1 MPGVKKDR
9 HIEVACAIIEKD
21 GLVLAAQRSEAMS
34 MPLKWEFPGGKIHAG
49 ETAGECLV
57 RELLEELNVRIEIK
71 YALAPVT
78 WAYESFSV
86 TLHPF
91 VCAITGG
98 DMVLH
103 EHRAAKWLSPG
114 ELSSLDWAE
123 ADFPVIS
130 EYLSRLGGDDGYE
143 GI

>member
-1 MPGVKKDR
+1 MLGVKKDR

-21 GLVLAAQRSEAMS
+21 GLVLATQRSEVMS
-34 MPLKWEFPGGKIHAG
+34 MPLKWEFPGGKLNAG
-49 ETAGECLV
+49 ESSRECLV
-57 RELLEELNVRIEIK
+57 RELLEELGVRVEIR
-71 YALAPVT
+71 YPLAPVT

-98 DMVLH
+98 RLVLH
-103 EHRAAKWLSPG
+103 EHRAARWLAPA

-123 ADFPVIS
+123 ADFPIIA
-130 EYLSRLGGDDGYE
+130 EYITRSGGDDG
-143 GI
+143 I